1 MHLNR
6 DREELTREARITGLD
21 LLSDEVIRT
30 LSV

>member
-6 DREELTREARITGLD
+6 DRDELSRETRIIGLD
-21 LLSDEVIRT
+21 LLSDKVIRT

>member
-6 DREELTREARITGLD
+6 DRDELSRETRIIGLD